1 MRTFP
6 LLDRTAAIALDEG
19 DAPVFDCEEI
29 SVRDL
34 STPNPRPAHLRPV
47 PPPQSV
53 GDSADARL
61 FSMIQE
67 GGTAWQ
73 RLAYDQYFPLVKG
86 LIIRSLG
93 PMADAE
99 DLIADVFVG
108 FFESAS
114 NIRSPTRVRSYVVS
128 ITMNVV
134 RRELRRRRRRRF
146 FSLVEE
152 EKRAVDRVPST
163 DDPKAKVALL
173 HLSRIL
179 STLNPDDHLVFALHV
194 LEDMNLEDVA
204 QALDMSLSTVKRRLR
219 RANERLLRRVSQ
231 NPLLS
236 DYVRDKGERD
246 EALSAEDGPLKEV
259 L

>member
-1 MRTFP
+1 M
-6 LLDRTAAIALDEG
+6 
-19 DAPVFDCEEI
+19 
-29 SVRDL
+29 RDL
-34 STPNPRPAHLRPV
+34 STQNPRPVHLRSV
-47 PPPQSV
+47 PTLPSL
-53 GDSADARL
+53 GDSADTRL
-61 FSMIQE
+61 FSLIQE
-67 GGTAWQ
+67 GGTGWQ

-93 PMADAE
+93 PTADAE

-108 FFESAS
+108 FFESAA
-114 NIRSPTRVRSYVVS
+114 NIRTPTRVRSYMVS

-134 RRELRRRRRRRF
+134 RRELRRWRRRRF

-236 DYVRDKGERD
+236 DYVRDKGDRD
-246 EALSAEDGPLKEV
+246 DGLSAQDHSLGEAP
-259 L
+259 